1 MMVRTSASVAA
12 PRSPRPR
19 SPRPVY
25 QLDYSDLSPI
35 FQPCNGE
42 VEGLSRRRR
51 GDFPHVFCFHEA
63 PGSSLLSGGAPMTPE
78 RLLGLVKQEVEAR
91 GFELVDFRQA
101 GSPGRPVLQIRA
113 DRPTSE
119 PGAGITTD
127 ECATLSRALERRLED
142 AGAVGTT
149 YVLEVSSPGIERPVR
164 FIEHWRSL
172 VGRRVRVRAEG
183 SRGGRR
189 RSLRPSRRGDG

>member
-1 MMVRTSASVAA
+1 
-12 PRSPRPR
+12 
-19 SPRPVY
+19 
-25 QLDYSDLSPI
+25 
-35 FQPCNGE
+35 
-42 VEGLSRRRR
+42 
-51 GDFPHVFCFHEA
+51 
-63 PGSSLLSGGAPMTPE
+63 MTPE

-172 VGRRVRVRAEG
+172 VGRRVRVRAAG
-183 SRGGRR
+183 IPGRSEAVIAAVPDQETVELRLPDESLVRVALKDVKDAVLVYDWPAAGLKKGQR
-189 RSLRPSRRGDG
+189 R